1 MPDGTAP
8 AVTGDQPILVT
19 LLNRLEQAFMRDDR
33 NAAVELLMAAKVV
46 LAKDSEFGQ
55 VPSLEEHL
63 NDVRQQLTDS
73 MAVVDLARR
82 AISPD
87 DDWYLH
93 HALQVAIDRIDG
105 ACTTLELIAG
115 EAREAGQSNDRP
127 QISESGA
134 E

>member
-8 AVTGDQPILVT
+8 NVAGDQPILLT
-19 LLNRLEQAFMRDDR
+19 LLNRLEQAFVRDDR
-33 NAAVELLMAAKVV
+33 KAAVELLFAAKVV
-46 LAKDSEFGQ
+46 LAKDNELGNIQ
-55 VPSLEEHL
+55 SLEERL
-63 NDVRQQLTDS
+63 QDVRLQLSDS

-93 HALQVAIDRIDG
+93 HALQVVIDRIDG
-105 ACTTLELIAG
+105 ACTTLEVIAG
-115 EAREAGQSNDRP
+115 EARDAVQSGDRAQIGEAG
-127 QISESGA
+127 A

>member
-8 AVTGDQPILVT
+8 AAPGDQPILIT

-33 NAAVELLMAAKVV
+33 NAAVELLLAAKVV
-46 LAKDSEFGQ
+46 LAKDNEFGQ

-63 NDVRQQLTDS
+63 QDVRQQLTDS

-115 EAREAGQSNDRP
+115 EARGAGQLSDRP
-127 QISESGA
+127 QINETGA

>member
-8 AVTGDQPILVT
+8 TIAGDQPILVT

-33 NAAVELLMAAKVV
+33 NAAVELLLAAKCI
-46 LAKDSEFGQ
+46 LAKETELGRI
-55 VPSLEEHL
+55 PSLDERL
-63 NDVRQQLTDS
+63 QDVRLQLCDS
-73 MAVVDLARR
+73 IAVIDVARR

-105 ACTTLELIAG
+105 ACTALDVVAG
-115 EAREAGQSNDRP
+115 EAREVTAPSDRP
-127 QISESGA
+127 QISEAST